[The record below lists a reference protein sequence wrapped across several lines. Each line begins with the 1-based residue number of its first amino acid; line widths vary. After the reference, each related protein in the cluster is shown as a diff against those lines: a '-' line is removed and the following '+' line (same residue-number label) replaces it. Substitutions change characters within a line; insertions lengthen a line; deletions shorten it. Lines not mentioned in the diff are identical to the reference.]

1 MGQCKICG
9 KETLDDQDICEA
21 SQNDLE
27 QVDVDGIDLDFDL
40 EEFDL
45 PELSGDLLETDLE
58 FELEDENNNLENPNI
73 VVREK
78 EPDTI
83 VLDSMDE
90 IPGPA
95 MEENVE
101 NVADELH
108 SLEEPVE
115 SVGEELPSLD
125 EPLESIVE
133 ELPSLE
139 EPVEAL
145 DVDLPDLEEV
155 ADASDMDLPDL
166 GEPTEVP
173 DIDLP
178 NIADAAEPLDM
189 PTLDGAADLG
199 GEMTDQLDGILSE
212 ESSSDGMDL
221 SGLLPE
227 DLMAEVNSE
236 EGPGDELTQL
246 LDEPV
251 QAASD
256 AADDLLGGLD
266 LGFSDTG
273 DGFGIPLDA
282 PDDLAILDELPDAEA
297 LAEEAE
303 AKPKVSIWKRL
314 FGNLKD
320 EKWEKQKQKEAKEEA
335 ARLAKEEAEK
345 EKKAEEAKA
354 AAGEEGAEG
363 AAQEVDPKEAK
374 KAAKLAKKEE
384 KAKRK
389 AEKKAEKERLKELA
403 DEEDGDEG
411 RINRVGA
418 AIVFVLLG
426 AIAAVII
433 VGTNSF
439 SYKSS
444 ISKAD
449 KYFKEDEYT
458 EAYSQLAGLAIKADD
473 EELYE
478 KVRTVM
484 YVGKELNS
492 YRNYT
497 NIRMYAEALH
507 SLLKGL
513 EKYDAHVSEAV
524 DLEVSEDYDKLRNK
538 ILSEMEKEYDLS
550 EKDAYGLIEMEDQAE
565 YSEKV
570 IAIANK

>member
-1 MGQCKICG
+1 MGQCKICE

-21 SQNDLE
+21 CQSDLE
-27 QVDVDGIDLDFDL
+27 QVDVDGVDLDFDL
-40 EEFDL
+40 EDFDL

-78 EPDTI
+78 EADI
-83 VLDSMDE
+83 VSSDAMDE
-90 IPGPA
+90 VSMPS
-95 MEENVE
+95 ME
-101 NVADELH
+101 D
-108 SLEEPVE
+108 SGE

-125 EPLESIVE
+125 KPAEDIVG

-139 EPVEAL
+139 ESVEAL
-145 DVDLPDLEEV
+145 NIDLPDLEEST
-155 ADASDMDLPDL
+155 DGSDMDLPNL
-166 GEPTEVP
+166 EEVAEVP

-178 NIADAAEPLDM
+178 DLEVAAEPLDM
-189 PTLDGAADLG
+189 PDVDDTADLG
-199 GEMTDQLDGILSE
+199 ADMADQLDGILSDDSPSE
-212 ESSSDGMDL
+212 GMDL

-236 EGPGDELTQL
+236 EGPGEELTQL
-246 LDEPV
+246 LDEPM

-266 LGFSDTG
+266 LGFSDSG

-282 PDDLAILDELPDAEA
+282 PDDLAMLDELPDAEE

-303 AKPKVSIWKRL
+303 VKPKVSIWKRL
-314 FGNLKD
+314 FGNIKD
-320 EKWEKQKQKEAKEEA
+320 EKWEKQKEKEAKEEA

-345 EKKAEEAKA
+345 EKKEEEAKA

-363 AAQEVDPKEAK
+363 AAQAVDPKEAK

-418 AIVFVLLG
+418 AIVFVFLG

-444 ISKAD
+444 ISKAE
-449 KYFKEDEYT
+449 KYFEEDEYT

-513 EKYDAHVSEAV
+513 EKYDAHVNEAV

-538 ILSEMEKEYDLS
+538 ILSEMEKEYNLT
-550 EKDAYGLIEMEDQAE
+550 EKDAYGLIEMEDQEA

>member
-1 MGQCKICG
+1 MDGHGGVNMGQCKICG

-21 SQNDLE
+21 CQSDLE

-40 EEFDL
+40 EDFDL

-73 VVREK
+73 VVRDK
-78 EPDTI
+78 EPDMAASDAT
-83 VLDSMDE
+83 DE
-90 IPGPA
+90 VSIPV
-95 MEENVE
+95 MEETVE
-101 NVADELH
+101 NVAEDLP

-125 EPLESIVE
+125 GVE
-133 ELPSLE
+133 EKIEEEVPSLDQA
-139 EPVEAL
+139 VEAL
-145 DVDLPDLEEV
+145 EVDLPDLEEANEVPDVDLPDLEV
-155 ADASDMDLPDL
+155 
-166 GEPTEVP
+166 
-173 DIDLP
+173 
-178 NIADAAEPLDM
+178 AAEPLDI
-189 PTLDGAADLG
+189 PDLDGIADLSG
-199 GEMTDQLDGILSE
+199 DMTDQLDGILSDD
-212 ESSSDGMDL
+212 SSSDGMDL

-236 EGPGDELTQL
+236 EGPGEELTQL
-246 LDEPV
+246 LDEPM

-266 LGFSDTG
+266 LGFSASE
-273 DGFGIPLDA
+273 DGFGIPLDTS
-282 PDDLAILDELPDAEA
+282 DDLAMLDELPDAEE

-314 FGNLKD
+314 FGNIKD
-320 EKWEKQKQKEAKEEA
+320 EKWEKQKQKEEKEEA

-374 KAAKLAKKEE
+374 RAAKLAKKEE
-384 KAKRK
+384 KAQRK

-418 AIVFVLLG
+418 AIVFVFLG
-426 AIAAVII
+426 AVAAVII

-439 SYKSS
+439 SYNSS
-444 ISKAD
+444 ISKAEQ
-449 KYFKEDEYT
+449 YFEEDEYT
-458 EAYSQLAGLAIKADD
+458 EAYSQLAGLALKADD

-538 ILSEMEKEYDLS
+538 ILSEMEKEYNLT
-550 EKDAYGLIEMEDQAE
+550 EKDAYGLIEMEDQAA

>member
-21 SQNDLE
+21 CQDDLE
-27 QVDVDGIDLDFDL
+27 QIEVDGVDLDFDL
-40 EEFDL
+40 EDFDL

-78 EPDTI
+78 EADIDASVEVPD
-83 VLDSMDE
+83 
-90 IPGPA
+90 
-95 MEENVE
+95 VE
-101 NVADELH
+101 
-108 SLEEPVE
+108 
-115 SVGEELPSLD
+115 
-125 EPLESIVE
+125 
-133 ELPSLE
+133 
-139 EPVEAL
+139 
-145 DVDLPDLEEV
+145 LPDLDV
-155 ADASDMDLPDL
+155 SA
-166 GEPTEVP
+166 EVP

-178 NIADAAEPLDM
+178 DLDSSVEVPDVELPDLEVAEEPLDM
-189 PTLDGAADLG
+189 PDLHGATDLG
-199 GEMTDQLDGILSE
+199 GDMDTQLDGILSE
-212 ESSSDGMDL
+212 ESLSDGMDL

-227 DLMAEVNSE
+227 NLMAEVNSE
-236 EGPGDELTQL
+236 EGPGEELTQL
-246 LDEPV
+246 LDEPM

-266 LGFSDTG
+266 LGFGDPG
-273 DGFGIPLDA
+273 DGFGISMDA
-282 PDDLAILDELPDAEA
+282 SYDLTVLDELPDAEE
-297 LAEEAE
+297 LAEESE
-303 AKPKVSIWKRL
+303 PKQKISIWKRL
-314 FGNLKD
+314 FGNIKD
-320 EKWEKQKQKEAKEEA
+320 EKWEKQKRKEAKEEA

-345 EKKAEEAKA
+345 ERKAEEAKEA
-354 AAGEEGAEG
+354 SGEEGAEG

-389 AEKKAEKERLKELA
+389 AEKKAAKEQLKELA
-403 DEEDGDEG
+403 EEEDGDEG

-418 AIVFVLLG
+418 AIVFVFLG

-433 VGTNSF
+433 VGTNRF

-444 ISKAD
+444 VSKAE

-458 EAYSQLAGLAIKADD
+458 EAYSQLAGLALKADD

-513 EKYDAHVSEAV
+513 EKYDAHVNEAIE
-524 DLEVSEDYDKLRNK
+524 LEVADDYDKLRNK

-550 EKDAYGLIEMEDQAE
+550 EKEAYKLIKMVDQEA

>member
-21 SQNDLE
+21 CQNDLE
-27 QVDVDGIDLDFDL
+27 QVDADGIDLDFDL
-40 EEFDL
+40 EDFDL

-83 VLDSMDE
+83 ASDSMEE
-90 IPGPA
+90 ILLPA
-95 MEENVE
+95 MEEITE
-101 NVADELH
+101 NVAGE
-108 SLEEPVE
+108 SPSMEEPVE
-115 SVGEELPSLD
+115 TGGEELPSLD
-125 EPLESIVE
+125 EPTESIVE
-133 ELPSLE
+133 ELPSFD

-145 DVDLPDLEEV
+145 DVDLPDLDGV

-166 GEPTEVP
+166 EEAAEVP

-178 NIADAAEPLDM
+178 DFEVAAEPLDM
-189 PTLDGAADLG
+189 PDLDGVEDLG
-199 GEMTDQLDGILSE
+199 GDMADQLDGLLSE
-212 ESSSDGMDL
+212 EASSEGMDL

-236 EGPGDELTQL
+236 EGPGEELTQL
-246 LDEPV
+246 LDEPM

-266 LGFSDTG
+266 LGFSDPG
-273 DGFGIPLDA
+273 DGFGIPLDES
-282 PDDLAILDELPDAEA
+282 DDLAMLDELPDAEE
-297 LAEEAE
+297 LAEESE
-303 AKPKVSIWKRL
+303 EKPKISIWKRL
-314 FGNLKD
+314 FGNIKD
-320 EKWEKQKQKEAKEEA
+320 EKWEKQKEKEAKEEA

-363 AAQEVDPKEAK
+363 ATQEVDPKEAK

-426 AIAAVII
+426 VIAAVII
-433 VGTNSF
+433 VGTNRF

-444 ISKAD
+444 ISKAE
-449 KYFKEDEYT
+449 KYFEEDEYT
-458 EAYSQLAGLAIKADD
+458 EAYSQLAGLALKADD

-524 DLEVSEDYDKLRNK
+524 ELEVSEDYDKLRNK

-550 EKDAYGLIEMEDQAE
+550 EKDAYGLIEMEDQDA